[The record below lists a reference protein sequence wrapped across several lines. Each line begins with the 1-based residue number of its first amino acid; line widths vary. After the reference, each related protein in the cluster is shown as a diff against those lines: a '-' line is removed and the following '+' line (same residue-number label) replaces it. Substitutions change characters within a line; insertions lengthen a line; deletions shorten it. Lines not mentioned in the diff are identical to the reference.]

1 MTGRNDLPPA
11 PRSRFALPK
20 KHKGVLDDGQRVRA
34 LGFVRALLEAPTA
47 PYFEDLTLAVVRRFA
62 GERLALVIE
71 EDEHANVV
79 ITWPGAKPRKKQA
92 QLAFSAHLDHP
103 GFHYTG
109 LRKGVHTA
117 HFHGGVPARFMPGAA
132 VRFLEPHGVAC
143 ARATVTSAESRGDE
157 GIVATFADMRGR
169 PAPGSFGVFDLTD
182 GVLRGSRL
190 SARVCDD
197 LMGAAA
203 ILALLD
209 ECVRSRFDRSVTGI
223 FTRAEE
229 TGFVGCVGLLE
240 SKLLAADTL
249 VIGLEC
255 SPRRATAVV
264 GRGPVIRVGDRLS
277 VFDSA
282 ITAEIEAA
290 ARRVTARAPAMLR
303 QRALMDGGSCES
315 TAYNAWGLRAG
326 AVCLALGNYHNC
338 GPNQTIAPEFVD
350 WDDFEGLVA
359 IMLECARGFDI
370 SSGVV
375 NTRARL
381 KHVYDR
387 ESKLLSASARRLT
400 RSSTIKRGST
410 R

>member
-1 MTGRNDLPPA
+1 MTGRSDLPPA

-20 KHKGVLDDGQRVRA
+20 EHHGVLDDGQRARA
-34 LGFVRALLEAPTA
+34 LDFVRALLEAPTA

-62 GERLALVIE
+62 AERPGLAIA
-71 EDEHANVV
+71 EDEHKNVV
-79 ITWPGAKPRKKQA
+79 ITWPGAKPKARQA
-92 QLAFSAHLDHP
+92 ALAFSAHLDHP
-103 GFHYTG
+103 GFHYAG
-109 LRKGVHTA
+109 LRGGVHTA
-117 HFHGGVPARFMPGAA
+117 RFHGGVPARNMPGAGL
-132 VRFLEPHGVAC
+132 RFFAPTGTAC
-143 ARATVTSAESRGDE
+143 ATAVVASAESHGEKGLIATLGGVRGKL
-157 GIVATFADMRGR
+157 AR
-169 PAPGSFGVFDLTD
+169 GSFGVFDLTD
-182 GVLRGSRL
+182 GVLRGARL

-209 ECVRSRFDRSVTGI
+209 ECVRAQVAQRVVGI

-229 TGFVGCVGLLE
+229 TGFVGCIGLLE
-240 SKLLAADTL
+240 SRLIAPDTL
-249 VIGLEC
+249 VVGLEC
-255 SPRRATAVV
+255 SPRRTTAVV

-277 VFDSA
+277 VFDPA
-282 ITAEIEAA
+282 VTAALEEA
-290 ARRVTARAPAMLR
+290 ARRVAARSPGLLR

-326 AVCLALGNYHNC
+326 AMCLALGNYHNC
-338 GPNQTIAPEFVD
+338 GPRQTIAPEFVD

-370 SSGVV
+370 SIGVG

-381 KHVYDR
+381 KHLYDR
-387 ESKLLSASARRLT
+387 ESERLTASARRLV
-400 RSSTIKRGST
+400 RPIPEKRGKS